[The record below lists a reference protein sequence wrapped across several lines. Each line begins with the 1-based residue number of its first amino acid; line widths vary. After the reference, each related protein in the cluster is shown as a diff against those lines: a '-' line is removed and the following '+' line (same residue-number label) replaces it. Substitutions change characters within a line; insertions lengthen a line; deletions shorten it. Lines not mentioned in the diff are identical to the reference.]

1 MRKCRR
7 VISFFEI
14 QGSDLAT
21 VLVSATGCCRPQQGY
36 QTLDMVRPI
45 ETKKDHQQAIKLL
58 ASADEL
64 IAKVEDCDFFKE
76 LAIAERA
83 YPIFDQSEIAVGPIL
98 GHGGFGVV
106 CEIEDFELHD
116 EILVSTI
123 DEDDNKSLDSEQE
136 AIVAAATAI
145 DQHDVN
151 NPHEDDE
158 AVHEHYEVEMAR
170 KIMASMVRRNGTD
183 ARYAIKCLRPD
194 RTELDRVRGMIDAVI
209 EVKLLSRM
217 NHPNIGTLESE
228 RRTL

>member
-1 MRKCRR
+1 LLPQF
-7 VISFFEI
+7 SFG
-14 QGSDLAT
+14 QQDA
-21 VLVSATGCCRPQQGY
+21 VAHNKATG
-36 QTLDMVRPI
+36 TLDMVRPI
-45 ETKKDHQQAIKLL
+45 GAKRDHQQALKLL

-64 IAKVEDCDFFKE
+64 IAKVEDSDFFKE
-76 LAIAERA
+76 RAIIERA

-106 CEIEDFELHD
+106 CEIDDFELHD
-116 EILVSTI
+116 QTLVATA
-123 DEDDNKSLDSEQE
+123 DEDDNKLLDSEQE
-136 AIVAAATAI
+136 AIVASAASI
-145 DQHDVN
+145 EKHDGN

-158 AVHEHYEVEMAR
+158 AVHEHYEVVMAR

-217 NHPNIGTLESE
+217 NHPNIGTFESE
-228 RRTL
+228 RSAV